1 LAVLLSFAGQ
11 SIFNGLFNSQLN
23 LFDELNLKVISYALL
38 AILLL
43 GFISGIIPALIIT
56 RLNAIEVIKGSFRR
70 KSKGVY
76 SRMLIG
82 FQYTVVIV
90 LLMSSLM
97 ITKQTQF
104 IQNHDLGY
112 KSQNVLVMDFMV
124 DRTQEAGL
132 RDRLM
137 SVPGVKGV
145 SYVCGNPIDGGN
157 NQSFTV
163 DGKPVSF
170 QEFIVDTAFLRM
182 MNIQVLSTNTAYSK
196 DGMWLN
202 QAALKTLGLDSLPNS
217 FQRYGQQVPVLGV
230 MKDFNF
236 QPLYREVG
244 PLMIG
249 QLQEDRW
256 PWSILVE
263 MDGTNLI
270 TTVDRVK
277 KEYSDFNGGVP
288 FDYKFMD
295 EAINSWYVKEV
306 QTSKIV
312 GYFTL
317 LTILIAVMGIFAMSV
332 FYLQQ
337 KVKEVGIRKVNGA
350 KVVEVMAML
359 NIDFVKWVLAAF
371 LIATPIAYLV
381 MQKWLQNFA
390 YKTDMSWWIFA
401 IAGFGAL
408 GIAMFTVGWQSWRAA
423 TRNPVEALRYE

>member
-1 LAVLLSFAGQ
+1 MFV
-11 SIFNGLFNSQLN
+11 
-23 LFDELNLKVISYALL
+23 E
-38 AILLL
+38 
-43 GFISGIIPALIIT
+43 T
-56 RLNAIEVIKGSFRR
+56 
-70 KSKGVY
+70 
-76 SRMLIG
+76 
-82 FQYTVVIV
+82 
-90 LLMSSLM
+90 LLMAVIINRS
-97 ITKQTQF
+97 
-104 IQNHDLGY
+104 
-112 KSQNVLVMDFMV
+112 
-124 DRTQEAGL
+124 R
-132 RDRLM
+132 
-137 SVPGVKGV
+137 
-145 SYVCGNPIDGGN
+145 
-157 NQSFTV
+157 

-202 QAALKTLGLDSLPNS
+202 QAALKTLGLDSLHNY

-350 KVVEVMAML
+350 KVVEVMAMQHRFCEMGVGRL
-359 NIDFVKWVLAAF
+359 SDCHTNCLPGDAKM
-371 LIATPIAYLV
+371 ATEFCI
-381 MQKWLQNFA
+381 
-390 YKTDMSWWIFA
+390 
-401 IAGFGAL
+401 
-408 GIAMFTVGWQSWRAA
+408 
-423 TRNPVEALRYE
+423 

>member
-1 LAVLLSFAGQ
+1 MVFWVTALGLYLLAKPNTNLPVPCTKMLEQFKKDFWLYQNDRCKEVNFEPLSEVYFSKVPGNGLKQNSKTFLMVLLAIVFSILGLAIINYMNLTVAQSGLRIKETAIRKLVGSSRKMLIYQYINESVLVCTVSFSLAVLLSFAGQ

-157 NQSFTV
+157 NQSFT
-163 DGKPVSF
+163 
-170 QEFIVDTAFLRM
+170 
-182 MNIQVLSTNTAYSK
+182 
-196 DGMWLN
+196 
-202 QAALKTLGLDSLPNS
+202 
-217 FQRYGQQVPVLGV
+217 
-230 MKDFNF
+230 
-236 QPLYREVG
+236 
-244 PLMIG
+244 
-249 QLQEDRW
+249 
-256 PWSILVE
+256 
-263 MDGTNLI
+263 
-270 TTVDRVK
+270 
-277 KEYSDFNGGVP
+277 
-288 FDYKFMD
+288 
-295 EAINSWYVKEV
+295 
-306 QTSKIV
+306 
-312 GYFTL
+312 
-317 LTILIAVMGIFAMSV
+317 
-332 FYLQQ
+332 
-337 KVKEVGIRKVNGA
+337 
-350 KVVEVMAML
+350 
-359 NIDFVKWVLAAF
+359 
-371 LIATPIAYLV
+371 
-381 MQKWLQNFA
+381 
-390 YKTDMSWWIFA
+390 
-401 IAGFGAL
+401 
-408 GIAMFTVGWQSWRAA
+408 
-423 TRNPVEALRYE
+423 